1 MTVFKKNPSL
11 SELREFTQQ
20 TLTMLSE
27 QTLPD
32 TPEAYESRDR
42 IQSLAAELDARL
54 NAPVTIGVVGEYS
67 VGKSL
72 LLGTVLG
79 KPDLL
84 PVEAGPSTGNITV
97 LELSRGEPGRPTTA
111 AENTDVAFLTEKQLA
126 ACVGAVL
133 DDLVRVLDERH
144 PQLGAGAALAG
155 YNPVTDPRGWA
166 PFEAWYPKLWPAAG
180 GPVSYEAI
188 GAGHRDAVT
197 ELCRIRDAALSQR
210 DLLGTSVG
218 VSRKA
223 VGAALVLGAAQRTP
237 ETPPKRV
244 VRPFDTGQLKNTDTE
259 AAAEALRRAFPLV
272 EKVTLRVEVSP
283 DHWDLS
289 GLISQ
294 DTAVRLL
301 DFPGINAAGSY
312 GRDTFLSRREL
323 VSVHTIL
330 LVISA
335 VRAESKGASTFWDM
349 LTEDGREPQALA
361 SAALVA
367 ANAFDLAKPPA
378 LHDVPEGPLPLRQ
391 LLSHSAEV
399 NGVHV
404 YGNKFV
410 HHRED
415 GIVAVSSIAGIRAHQ
430 LPYTETSPETRERI
444 HKALADLDP
453 PGAERWEKIADRLRR
468 ADETNPWTDR
478 LRAYDNDGGIQ
489 RLRLLID
496 HHVRRHGLDQKLER
510 ARGSHRR
517 LWRELSLLQR
527 QVHRAAGGD
536 QPEEYRELARRL
548 GEFRALL
555 DLMLP
560 TLYRLS
566 SPVPRGTGSDDASYA
581 AELGGRPPRRE
592 EIADSVRDDVFDW
605 REWQELLGR
614 AERDRNHLV
623 PRSEPPAQ
631 GGIDQLVRPGRTSA
645 VAAEAPG
652 GEESADVTMT
662 FLDKFRTLVD
672 RRAGEEHDQL
682 RVWFD
687 QWAAY
692 WQGEFGPLREW
703 MADPATD
710 ALLNDLFT
718 RLRGSAHR
726 ADIQLNHL
734 WTALNPTHARQRVGE
749 LASVPGPTPADQENR
764 FPMRSPHAL
773 PWDHRMPRLED
784 QRSEER
790 ERHPLLVVQMRQH
803 TADAAA
809 RLVTEHLGRTLALIE
824 KDLVALYSK
833 TVEYLPRE
841 NEVRAPRK
849 PLGADPHSGDE
860 GAGATEVP
868 VEEPVDIL
876 IRAWSED

>member
-1 MTVFKKNPSL
+1 MTVFQKNPSL
-11 SELREFTQQ
+11 SELREFTTQ
-20 TLTMLSE
+20 TLAMLSE
-27 QTLPD
+27 QNIPD

-42 IQSLAAELDARL
+42 IQALAAELDARL

-72 LLGTVLG
+72 LLGTLLG

-97 LELSRGEPGRPTTA
+97 LELSRGEPGSPTTA
-111 AENTDVAFLTEKQLA
+111 DDNADVALLTEKQLA

-144 PQLGAGAALAG
+144 PQLGAGLALGG

-166 PFEAWYPKLWPAAG
+166 PFEAWYPRLWPAPG
-180 GPVSYEAI
+180 GPVAYEAI
-188 GAGHRDAVT
+188 GAAYRDAVT

-218 VSRKA
+218 VSSAA
-223 VGAALVLGAAQRTP
+223 VRAALLLGAAERTP

-244 VRPFDTGQLKNTDTE
+244 VQPFDTAQLKNSDP
-259 AAAEALRRAFPLV
+259 AVAAEVLRRAFPLV
-272 EKVTLRVEVSP
+272 EKVTLRVTVSP
-283 DHWDLS
+283 DHWDLA

-335 VRAESKGASTFWDM
+335 VRPESKGASAFWDM

-378 LHDVPEGPLPLRQ
+378 LREVPEGPLPLRR

-410 HHRED
+410 QHRED
-415 GIVAVSSIAGIRAHQ
+415 GIVVVSSIAAVRAHQ
-430 LPYTETSPETRERI
+430 LPYTETSPETRDRI
-444 HKALADLDP
+444 RKALEDLDP
-453 PGAERWEKIADRLRR
+453 PGAKRWERIADRLRQ
-468 ADETNPWTDR
+468 ADEANPWTDR

-496 HHVRRHGLDQKLER
+496 SHVRRHGLEQKLER
-510 ARGSHRR
+510 ARSSHRK
-517 LWRELSLLQR
+517 LWRELTVLQR
-527 QVHRAAGGD
+527 LVRRASGGE
-536 QPEEYRELARRL
+536 QPEEYRELAEKL
-548 GEFRALL
+548 SELRALL

-560 TLYRLS
+560 TLYQLS
-566 SPVPRGTGSDDASYA
+566 SPAQRGNGPHDASYA
-581 AELGGRPPRRE
+581 AELGGRPPHRE
-592 EIADSVRDDVFDW
+592 EIAESVRDDVFDW

-614 AERDRNHLV
+614 AERDRGHLV
-623 PRSEPPAQ
+623 PRSQPPVQ
-631 GGIDQLVRPGRTSA
+631 GGIAIEVRPGQKKA
-645 VAAEAPG
+645 VVADSPG
-652 GEESADVTMT
+652 IEESADVTGT
-662 FLDKFRTLVD
+662 FLEKFGTLVD
-672 RRAGEEHDQL
+672 RRSDDEHDRL

-687 QWAAY
+687 NWAVY
-692 WQGEFGPLREW
+692 WQDEFGPLREW

-710 ALLNDLFT
+710 ALLSELFT
-718 RLRGSAHR
+718 RLRGSTQR
-726 ADIQLNHL
+726 ADGQLNHL
-734 WTALNPTHARQRVGE
+734 WTALNPVKARQRVQE
-749 LASVPGPTPADQENR
+749 LASVPGPTEAERENR
-764 FPMRSPHAL
+764 FPMRAPHAL
-773 PWDHRMPRLED
+773 PWDHRTPRLED

-790 ERHPLLVVQMRQH
+790 ERHPLLVVQLRQH

-809 RLVTEHLGRTLALIE
+809 RLVTEHLGRTVALIE

-841 NEVRAPRK
+841 NEVRPPRR
-849 PLGADPHSGDE
+849 PLGTEPPTAGDGTGADEAPDG
-860 GAGATEVP
+860 
-868 VEEPVDIL
+868 EPIDIL
-876 IRAWSED
+876 IRAWSDN